1 MSMDLPF
8 TGERY
13 VPGIT
18 GNIFLEHLHRYVL
31 AARIVAGKDVLDIAS
46 GEGFG
51 SSLLAEAAR
60 SVIGVDISEDA
71 VTHAQTKYGGPR
83 LRFQA
88 GSAMSIPLPDAS
100 VDVVVSFETIEHIS
114 GHEEM
119 LAEVKRVLRQ
129 GGVLMMSTPDKAT
142 YSDASGYV
150 NPFHLRELY
159 RDQFHALLSSQFAHV
174 RMHGQR
180 VSFGSLIVAEDAP
193 GLFAE
198 TDSRTMQTVPGLASP
213 LYLIGIASDDPGA
226 AVAMQ
231 GLFSQDMQASEPV
244 QVRVEYEL
252 KEAQARFDQAL
263 SLRDRPPAQPEPRP
277 ASPLY
282 LVDIA
287 PDDPA
292 VAVVMPTL
300 FSQDI
305 QTSEPVPAPVEYAL
319 KETQVRF
326 EQERRL
332 HGHPPSEAKQS
343 ESMLPKSLHP
353 ESLHPEPAPQP
364 AEPEAPKTIR
374 EAALFEDIKWMSAEI
389 ATLQR
394 SNWMSRA
401 SLSKLLRRMIK
412 VRLLYALSRSTLFS
426 DRRRAKF
433 LRSAEKRDPML
444 LSARLDRFCQE
455 YYARIEQS
463 SSLVAEER
471 QELMMHGT
479 SVTAVVPNY
488 NHARYL
494 RERLDSILSQ
504 TYPLIDI
511 IVLDDCSTDDSR
523 QVIEEYVSRHPDRIK
538 AVYNDANSGSVF
550 RQWQKGHELA
560 TGDLVWFCESD
571 DFCAPSF
578 VERLIG
584 HFRDPSV
591 MLAFGKIEFADAAGN
606 AMPGMAHYLETAEA
620 GIWDQP
626 RIRPAATWFK
636 GAFGVK
642 NVIANVGGSLWRRAP
657 LAQATW
663 DEARSYRIMGD
674 WYLYSVLANGGQI
687 AFDPAALTYFRIHGQ
702 NTSGAGA
709 QGTPDYYREYA
720 RLMTALKRRW
730 PIPDQT
736 IERFVDNCHTIYRGA
751 GLKSP
756 AFETLV
762 PAPALKAVKTETPHV
777 LVGMLGFSYGGGEI
791 FPIHLANALHARG
804 AMVSVLTMMDTE
816 DHPDV
821 RAMLNPAIPVYSANG
836 ARDMGVRNFVT
847 WAGITIVHSHIA
859 SIEMLLLDEGNID
872 LPYLST
878 LHGSYE
884 AMEVPKR
891 SVAAW
896 AAKIDRFG
904 YTTDRNLEAFAEI
917 TVPQEKFCKLRNAM
931 PVDPRPYGRTRAE
944 MNIPE
949 EAVVFTLVARGVAG
963 KGWPE
968 AIKAFQALRARRP
981 DVAMAFLAVGE
992 GPLTTAA
999 REIAGTDPDIHF
1011 LGFDNAI
1018 HGIYRLSDVAVV
1030 PTRFPGESYPLCLIQ
1045 AMQVG
1050 IPAIATDTGEIV
1062 NMMRRDGHEAGLT
1075 IPYLQDDE
1083 AFVAAVV
1090 EAMDQMLDPELRA
1103 RLAKGAA
1110 ALGAVYAID
1119 RLAGDYLALYQ
1130 DILDRRA

>member
-1 MSMDLPF
+1 MPMTMDLPF

-31 AARIVAGKDVLDIAS
+31 AARIVAGKDVLDIGS

-51 SSLLAEAAR
+51 SSILAEAAR

-71 VTHAQTKYGGPR
+71 VAHAQLKYGSPR
-83 LRFQA
+83 LSFRS
-88 GSAMSIPLPDAS
+88 GSAMAIPLPDAS
-100 VDVVVSFETIEHIS
+100 MDVVVSFETIEHIT

-119 LAEVKRVLRQ
+119 LAEVKRVLRP
-129 GGVLMMSTPDKAT
+129 GGVLIMSTPDKAT
-142 YSDASGYV
+142 YSDVPGYV
-150 NPFHLRELY
+150 SPFHVHELY
-159 RDQFHALLSSQFAHV
+159 RVQFHALLSSQFAHV
-174 RMHGQR
+174 RMHSQR
-180 VSFGSLIVAEDAP
+180 VSFGSLIVADEAP

-198 TDSRTMQTVPGLASP
+198 TDSRTMQTVPGLASS
-213 LYLIGIASDDPGA
+213 LYLIGIASEDAAA
-226 AVAMQ
+226 AVVMQ

-244 QVRVEYEL
+244 QVHVAYEL
-252 KEAQARFDQAL
+252 KEAQLRFDQEL
-263 SLRDRPPAQPEPRP
+263 SLRDQAQ
-277 ASPLY
+277 AS
-282 LVDIA
+282 
-287 PDDPA
+287 
-292 VAVVMPTL
+292 
-300 FSQDI
+300 
-305 QTSEPVPAPVEYAL
+305 
-319 KETQVRF
+319 
-326 EQERRL
+326 
-332 HGHPPSEAKQS
+332 
-343 ESMLPKSLHP
+343 
-353 ESLHPEPAPQP
+353 
-364 AEPEAPKTIR
+364 R
-374 EAALFEDIKWMSAEI
+374 EAAFFEDTKWMSAEI

-394 SNWMSRA
+394 NNRMSRA
-401 SLSKLLRRMIK
+401 PLAKLLRRMIK
-412 VRLLYALSRSTLFS
+412 VRLLYSLSRSTLFS
-426 DRRRAKF
+426 ERRRAKF

-444 LSARLDRFCQE
+444 LSARLDRFCRE
-455 YYARIEQS
+455 YYRRIEQS
-463 SSLVAEER
+463 SFLAAEER
-471 QELMMHGT
+471 SALMKHAI
-479 SVTAVVPNY
+479 SVTAIVPNY

-511 IVLDDCSTDDSR
+511 IVLDDFSTDDSR
-523 QVIEEYVSRHPDRIK
+523 QVIEDYVSRHPDRIK

-550 RQWQKGHELA
+550 HQWQKGHELA
-560 TGDLVWFCESD
+560 TGDLVWLCESD

-591 MLAFGKIEFADAAGN
+591 MLAFGKIEFADDAGN
-606 AMPGMAHYLETAEA
+606 AMPGMSHYLETAQA

-626 RIRPAATWFK
+626 RIRPAATWFE

-657 LAQATW
+657 LSQATW

-687 AFDPAALTYFRIHGQ
+687 AFNPTAQSYFRIHGR

-709 QGTPDYYREYA
+709 QATPDYYREYA

-730 PIPDQT
+730 PIPDRT
-736 IERFVDNCHTIYRGA
+736 IDRFVDSCHKIYRGT

-756 AFETLV
+756 AFDSLV
-762 PAPALKAVKTETPHV
+762 PAHALKAVKTETPHV
-777 LVGMLGFSYGGGEI
+777 LLGMLGFSYGGGEI

-804 AMVSVLTMMDTE
+804 VMVSMLTMMDTE

-821 RAMLNPAIPVYSANG
+821 QAMLNPAIPVYSANVVH
-836 ARDMGVRNFVT
+836 DIGVRKFVT
-847 WAGITIVHSHIA
+847 LAGITIVHSHIA
-859 SIEMLLLDEGNID
+859 SIEMLLLDEGHVD

-904 YTTDRNLEAFAEI
+904 YLTERNLEVFAGI
-917 TVPQEKFCKLRNAM
+917 SVPQEKFCKLRNAM
-931 PVDPRPYGRTRAE
+931 PIDPRPFGRTRAE
-944 MNIPE
+944 MNIRE
-949 EAVVFTLVARGVAG
+949 EAIVFTLVGRGIAG

-968 AIKAFQALRARRP
+968 AVKAFQALKVRRP
-981 DVAMAFLAVGE
+981 DVAMALLLAGD
-992 GPLTTAA
+992 GPLTATA

-1011 LGFDNAI
+1011 LGFDNAV
-1018 HGIYRLSDVAVV
+1018 HGIYRLSDVALL
-1030 PTRFPGESYPLCLIQ
+1030 PTRYPGESYPLCLIQ
-1045 AMQVG
+1045 SMQVG
-1050 IPAIATDTGEIV
+1050 IPSVATDTGEIV
-1062 NMMRRDGHEAGLT
+1062 NMIRRDGHEAGLT
-1075 IPYLQDDE
+1075 IPYLEDDE

-1090 EAMDQMLDPELRA
+1090 EAMDQMLDQELRA
-1103 RLAKGAA
+1103 RLAKGAV
-1110 ALGAVYAID
+1110 ALGEGYDID

-1130 DILDRRA
+1130 EILNERPSDGG